1 MGGHGRR
8 RRAWLCAVVSSL
20 VVLSACG
27 PERPE
32 RATAADLDASI
43 TVASF
48 NFAESELL
56 GELYAQA
63 LEGAGLP
70 VDRQLRLGAREL
82 VAPAVEQGLV
92 DVVPEY
98 VGSALTFLSPVQA
111 TVRDAA
117 EARRRLQEVV
127 GDDVVVLEPAVAQD
141 QNAFVVRRRTAV
153 EHGLRRISDLIPVA
167 STLVFGGPP
176 ECATRRLCLAGLE
189 DVYGLRFE
197 AFRPLDSSGP
207 LTVAA
212 LLGDRV
218 DVALLFTTSGSLA
231 DEDIVLLEDDR
242 GLQPAENV
250 VPIVRRAVLDR
261 HGTGVAAA
269 LDAVGA
275 SLDTATLVALN
286 RRVDAG
292 EPVAAVAASWLRERG
307 LG

>member
-8 RRAWLCAVVSSL
+8 RRAWLCAVAL
-20 VVLSACG
+20 VVLSGCG
-27 PERPE
+27 RDGPE

-98 VGSALTFLSPVQA
+98 VGSALAFLSPVEP
-111 TVRDAA
+111 TVRDTA

-127 GDDVVVLEPAVAQD
+127 GDDVVVLEPAAAQD
-141 QNAFVVRRRTAV
+141 QNGFVVRRKTAA

-176 ECATRRLCLAGLE
+176 ECATRRLCLGGLE
-189 DVYGLRFE
+189 DVYGLRFQ

-207 LTVAA
+207 LTLAA

-231 DEDIVLLEDDR
+231 DEDVVLLEDDR
-242 GLQPAENV
+242 HLQPAENV

-269 LDAVGA
+269 LDAVDA
-275 SLDTATLVALN
+275 QLDTATLVALN

-292 EPVAAVAASWLRERG
+292 EPVTAVAASWLRERD